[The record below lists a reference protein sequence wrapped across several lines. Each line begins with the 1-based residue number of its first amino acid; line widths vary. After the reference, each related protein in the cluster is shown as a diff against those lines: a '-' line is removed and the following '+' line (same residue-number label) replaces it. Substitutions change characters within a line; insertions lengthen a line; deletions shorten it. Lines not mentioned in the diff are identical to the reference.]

1 MICFEWISDL
11 WEIGEKI
18 MYLNIQ
24 MSEKGSGNNI
34 LNSSFSL
41 SLRTSRSEC
50 KK

>member
-24 MSEKGSGNNI
+24 MSEKGSGNMWIKNCD
-34 LNSSFSL
+34 LNDMF
-41 SLRTSRSEC
+41 EDWW
-50 KK
+50 